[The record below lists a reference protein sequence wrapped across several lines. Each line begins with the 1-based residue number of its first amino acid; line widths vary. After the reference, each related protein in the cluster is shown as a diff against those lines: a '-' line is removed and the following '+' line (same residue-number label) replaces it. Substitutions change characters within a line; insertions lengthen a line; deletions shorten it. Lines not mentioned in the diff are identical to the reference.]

1 MSDAGDDRLKQIQSE
16 LTAILEERL
25 GALNQV
31 LQSTEAATRRI
42 IAADVEMERHR
53 LNQATLQAEQENI
66 EAQVIDAR
74 ERVGAVRS
82 QNAKLNAEQ
91 ERLSSEI
98 ARRER
103 EVRELDAEAERSR
116 QRIAA
121 LEAEGITLRE
131 ENASLRTK
139 VKTLQ
144 ENIVRMQRLKE
155 ELMSSVTGLA
165 QQLRQASGTE

>member
-1 MSDAGDDRLKQIQSE
+1 MSDADNDRLKQIQVE

-25 GALNQV
+25 GALNQI
-31 LQSTEAATRRI
+31 LQTTESATRRI

-53 LNQATLQAEQENI
+53 LNQAKLEIEQTNI
-66 EAQVIDAR
+66 EAEVLDAR
-74 ERVGAVRS
+74 ERVSVVRT
-82 QNAKLNAEQ
+82 KNAEISA
-91 ERLSSEI
+91 EADRLGAEI

-103 EVRELDAEAERSR
+103 DVRELDAEAERSR
-116 QRIAA
+116 QRIVA
-121 LEAEGITLRE
+121 LEAEAITLRE